1 MKAVSKSARKV
12 FDAAIARL
20 GVDNHVVIGQTG
32 GAYIPLVVEKIG
44 QTHFT
49 GNTAM
54 YDLFSFAHYGQQNG
68 DAMHDPEVVM
78 FKEPLSGDL
87 YPISWRNDYVGVEK
101 NDVSYGEDGGI
112 RGIKINQQADNAAF
126 CNMWAKNLK
135 DQQGLG
141 KKSSR

>member
-1 MKAVSKSARKV
+1 MKAVNKSARKV
-12 FDAAIARL
+12 FDAAIARM
-20 GVDNHVVIGQTG
+20 GTGNHVVIGQAG

-49 GNTAM
+49 GQTAM
-54 YDLFSFAHYGQQNG
+54 YDLFSFAHYSSQQG
-68 DAMHDPEVVM
+68 DAMRDPEVVM

-87 YPISWRNDYVGVEK
+87 YPISWRNDYVGSDK
-101 NDVSYGEDGGI
+101 QDCSYGEDGGI
-112 RGIKINQQADNAAF
+112 RGVKINQQADNASF

-141 KKSSR
+141 KKSSK